1 MKIRKNHQ
9 RKRYRYNVNRKTM
22 RKTRESTGKIKDPEM
37 KKLWIETKRNKNFQ
51 EIGLSSDPNKV
62 FPIPNFKQN
71 RLKTVKVVSGFI
83 EEEMDDEELNEKI
96 ADRSR
101 GYVIEQL
108 EADATAP
115 REKLLRL
122 PKNSIDHLSYFLD
135 KYKFNYKAM
144 VTDRR
149 NYLQW
154 TWKQFRMK
162 IRKFMSIPEQF
173 DEYLKKRNLK
183 PGEKPVWE
191 EYDSDSEWK

>member
-1 MKIRKNHQ
+1 
-9 RKRYRYNVNRKTM
+9 
-22 RKTRESTGKIKDPEM
+22 M

-115 REKLLRL
+115 REKLLR
-122 PKNSIDHLSYFLD
+122 
-135 KYKFNYKAM
+135 
-144 VTDRR
+144 
-149 NYLQW
+149 
-154 TWKQFRMK
+154 
-162 IRKFMSIPEQF
+162 
-173 DEYLKKRNLK
+173 
-183 PGEKPVWE
+183 
-191 EYDSDSEWK
+191 